1 MYLNSFDYFRA
12 VTITI
17 IVVGHCYDISG
28 WQIESFFDRTFAN
41 LVSGGTSLFVFISGF
56 LFYHIFYHKF
66 EYRSF
71 IKKKIKNVYLP
82 YIFLSILPI
91 CYALYVKMPY
101 EEYFFGPT
109 DSLYDRILR
118 PAFLYFWHGGIMVY
132 WYIPFIITIFL
143 FSPVFIYFIRLK
155 TQYQIVISLILS
167 IVSAF
172 MHRPLH
178 NISIIQSVIYFTPV
192 YMIGILCSMQKEYI
206 YEKLKGKEYILLCM
220 ALFLAMLQAYVTNI
234 CGNIQKNIFE
244 FNGVDIA
251 YFQKLFLCMLF
262 MVFLHRFEHK
272 NITLLKQ
279 IAASSFSIY
288 FLHGWFIFFLSK
300 LRDTY
305 AQFWGLQLLP
315 LISVLV
321 IACSYGF
328 ALAVKKAFPQ
338 KSRMIIGW

>member
-206 YEKLKGKEYILLCM
+206 YEKLKGKNTYFFVWHCFLPCFRRMSRIYAGIYRRIYLNLM
-220 ALFLAMLQAYVTNI
+220 ALILRIFKNSFYACCLWYFCTDLSTKTSPCSSKSLPPAFLS
-234 CGNIQKNIFE
+234 IFSMA
-244 FNGVDIA
+244 G
-251 YFQKLFLCMLF
+251 
-262 MVFLHRFEHK
+262 
-272 NITLLKQ
+272 
-279 IAASSFSIY
+279 SSFS
-288 FLHGWFIFFLSK
+288 FPNSVTHMPSSGACSCFPLS
-300 LRDTY
+300 LS
-305 AQFWGLQLLP
+305 LLLP
-315 LISVLV
+315 APMVL
-321 IACSYGF
+321 
-328 ALAVKKAFPQ
+328 P
-338 KSRMIIGW
+338 